1 MAQPEARIVGK
12 VLSELNSLPMC
23 KAEKNHGTQFGK
35 PKLDI
40 SGAINGLAFHIEI
53 KVPGNKPTARQARV
67 IKDWQKVGVAAGW
80 ATNVEEALS
89 IIQSLREG
97 HHG

>member
-1 MAQPEARIVGK
+1 MQPEARIVNK
-12 VLSELNSLPMC
+12 ILEKLNSLPMC

-40 SGAINGLAFHIEI
+40 SGAINGRAFHIEV

-67 IKDWQKVGVAAGW
+67 IKDWQAVGVTAGW
-80 ATNVEEALS
+80 ATSVDEAMN
-89 IIQSLREG
+89 IISKLED
-97 HHG
+97 